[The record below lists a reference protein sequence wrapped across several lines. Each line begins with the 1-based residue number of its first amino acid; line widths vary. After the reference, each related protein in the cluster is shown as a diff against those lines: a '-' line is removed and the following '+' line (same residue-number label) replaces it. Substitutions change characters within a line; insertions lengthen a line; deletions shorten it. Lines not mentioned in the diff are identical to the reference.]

1 MGTQIFLGNP
11 PANVEQWIKDHY
23 GPKLDEPLCFTA
35 QEAGSTVKLTAP
47 MGQAPEVILQTSTDG
62 NTWTPYNIEEVI
74 TLTNVGDKVYFKA
87 KGQNWVMAAPIPEE
101 AGVYIYNNFEM
112 NGKIAASGNINSLL
126 EENEETAR
134 TMSLA
139 NRDFCYDQLFNGCR
153 SLTTAPELPSTTLAI
168 GCYREMFFGCGSL
181 TTAPALPATTLAN
194 NCYESM
200 FSECNNLNTIKLGYT
215 GNFANAPSNAFNNW
229 VSVVASEGTFYY
241 NGDDR
246 TTGPNAIPTGWTV
259 SPWSVNGK

>member
-1 MGTQIFLGNP
+1 MGTNIFLGNP
-11 PANVEQWIKDHY
+11 PANVQQWIKNNY
-23 GPKLDEPLCFTA
+23 GPKCDALCFTA
-35 QEAGSTVKLTAP
+35 EEAGSTVKLTAP
-47 MGQAPEVILQTSTDG
+47 IGQAPEVRLQTSTDG
-62 NTWTPYNIEEVI
+62 KSWTPYNIEEVI

-87 KGQNWVMAAPIPEE
+87 IGQNSVMAAPVPGED
-101 AGVYIYNNFEM
+101 GYYFYNNFEM
-112 NGKIAASGNINSLL
+112 TGQIAASGNINSLL

-139 NRDFCYDQLFNGCR
+139 NRDFCYAYLFSGCG
-153 SLTTAPELPSTTLAI
+153 SLTTAPELPSTTLAG
-168 GCYREMFFGCGSL
+168 GCYSNMFYRCTSL

-200 FSECNNLNTIKLGYT
+200 FSECFNLNTIKLGYT

-246 TTGPNAIPTGWTV
+246 TTGPNAIPSGWTV
-259 SPWSVNGK
+259 NKWSR